1 MFLRL
6 KALAQSL
13 IVYLGDSAHRR
24 FVSLIVAMAATHVIG
39 KALDAD
45 GVALLIEII
54 VGGIGGAW
62 TGKAGDQ

>member
-1 MFLRL
+1 M
-6 KALAQSL
+6 
-13 IVYLGDSAHRR
+13 I
-24 FVSLIVAMAATHVIG
+24 ATHVIG

-62 TGKAGDQ
+62 TSKSIRPEGE